1 MSRIL
6 KDILTE
12 TKQGRTKYSQGR
24 LYLFISFTCFFLLN
38 IVLAVGAITGAVF
51 EDNETLLVVSQN
63 LRWALGTFGLYV
75 LGGKGIGAFRDSQ
88 TGISNDY
95 MHEAN
100 YPPYYGGGYPPYYG
114 GGHHHGPPY
123 GGGGHQDPIDPTG
136 DDSDDGYHDGDGSGQ
151 GYYQQDDE
159 EVM

>member
-1 MSRIL
+1 MSGVL

-24 LYLFISFTCFFLLN
+24 IYLFISFSIFFLLN
-38 IVLAVGAITGAVF
+38 VMLAVCALTNYPL
-51 EDNETLLVVSQN
+51 EDKDTLLVISEN

-95 MHEAN
+95 SHEGQGGSNFHHGGYYPN
-100 YPPYYGGGYPPYYG
+100 YGGQQSYGGGV
-114 GGHHHGPPY
+114 
-123 GGGGHQDPIDPTG
+123 PTSN
-136 DDSDDGYHDGDGSGQ
+136 DADTYHDDYTDGSEDED
-151 GYYQQDDE
+151 YYSEQNE
-159 EVM
+159 EVD

>member
-1 MSRIL
+1 MSRVL

-24 LYLFISFTCFFLLN
+24 IYLFISFSVFFALN
-38 IVLAVGAITGAVF
+38 VILAVCAVTNYSF
-51 EDNETLLVVSQN
+51 EDKDTLLVISEN

-95 MHEAN
+95 GHEAQYPGYYN
-100 YPPYYGGGYPPYYG
+100 QGGYPPYGGGYPPYG
-114 GGHHHGPPY
+114 GG
-123 GGGGHQDPIDPTG
+123 QKPT
-136 DDSDDGYHDGDGSGQ
+136 SDDVDTYHDDYSEGNSDGEFYS
-151 GYYQQDDE
+151 QDNE
-159 EVM
+159 EVD